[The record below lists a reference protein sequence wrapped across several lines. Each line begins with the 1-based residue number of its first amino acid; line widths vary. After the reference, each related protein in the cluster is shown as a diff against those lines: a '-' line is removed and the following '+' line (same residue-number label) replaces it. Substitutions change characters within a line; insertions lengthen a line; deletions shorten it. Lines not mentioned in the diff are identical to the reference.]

1 MNENDRIRQLR
12 KSLDYTMEVFGSK
25 LGVTKVAISNIEN
38 GNRNVTDQMRKSI
51 CREFNVNESW
61 LREGTGEMFIEI
73 NKEYQLMA
81 WAGRVL
87 SEESTSFKK
96 RFLAMLMSLDEKDWA
111 FLEDKAKMLV
121 ELKDEE
127 L

>member
-1 MNENDRIRQLR
+1 
-12 KSLDYTMEVFGSK
+12 MEVFGSK